1 MHEGRMEVGVA
12 LPQMARGLDHDSF
25 EAWCR
30 GIDDGP
36 FSSISAGER
45 ITFHNVEGLT
55 ACAAAAALTERVRVF
70 ANVLVLPW
78 HAPAMVTKELLT
90 IDVLSN
96 GRLEIGVGVGGR
108 EQDYVALGAPFA
120 HRHQRLDD
128 AVAELRR
135 LWSGGPAADGS
146 VVGPEPVQSAPR
158 LLAGAMGPKALARAA
173 AWADGI
179 SGFSV
184 TADGA
189 EVDGSF
195 RGAEAAWAAA
205 GREMPPRLVSGFF
218 FALGPDA
225 DARLFSFTSEYL
237 NVFGAEIAS
246 MMAGLVHASD
256 ADRVRAALDAYEAA
270 GCDECVLVPATTDLR
285 CLDLLADL
293 VADR

>member
-1 MHEGRMEVGVA
+1 MEVGVA
-12 LPQMARGLDHDSF
+12 LPQMARGLDHDLF

-70 ANVLVLPW
+70 ANLLVLPW
-78 HAPAMVTKELLT
+78 HSPAMITKELLT
-90 IDVLSN
+90 IDLLSN

-108 EQDYVALGAPFA
+108 EQDYAALGASFT

-146 VVGPEPVQSAPR
+146 PLGPEPVQAAPR
-158 LLAGAMGPKALARAA
+158 VLAGAMGPKALARAA
-173 AWADGI
+173 VWADGI

-184 TADGA
+184 TADAA

-195 RGAEAAWAAA
+195 RSAEATWAAA
-205 GREMPPRLVSGFF
+205 GRDTAPRLVSGFF
-218 FALGPDA
+218 FALGPEA
-225 DARLFSFTSEYL
+225 DARLRSFTREYL
-237 NVFGAEIAS
+237 DVFGAEVAQMVADMVS
-246 MMAGLVHASD
+246 ASD
-256 ADRVRAALDAYEAA
+256 GDRIRAALEAYEAA

-285 CLDLLADL
+285 CLDLVADL

>member
-1 MHEGRMEVGVA
+1 MMEVGVA
-12 LPQMARGLDHDSF
+12 IPQMARGLDHDSF

-36 FSSISAGER
+36 FSSVSAGER

-70 ANVLVLPW
+70 ANLLVLPW
-78 HAPAMVTKELLT
+78 HAPAMITKELLT

-108 EQDYVALGAPFA
+108 AQDYEALGASFE

-135 LWSGGPAADGS
+135 LWTGGAAVDGS
-146 VVGPEPVQSAPR
+146 VVGPEPVQANPR

-173 AWADGI
+173 QWADGV

-189 EVDGSF
+189 EVDAAF
-195 RGAEAAWAAA
+195 RAAETAWTDA
-205 GREMPPRLVSGFF
+205 GRDAVPRLVNGFF

-225 DARLFSFTSEYL
+225 DTRLRSFTHDYL
-237 NVFGAEIAS
+237 EVFGAEV
-246 MMAGLVHASD
+246 AGMVADLVDASD
-256 ADRVRAALDAYEAA
+256 VDRIRAALDAYEAA
-270 GCDECVLVPATTDLR
+270 GCDECILVPATTDLR
-285 CLDLLADL
+285 CLDLVADL

>member
-1 MHEGRMEVGVA
+1 MEVGVA
-12 LPQMARGLDHDSF
+12 IPQMARGLDHDSF

-36 FSSISAGER
+36 FSSVSAGER

-70 ANVLVLPW
+70 ANLLVLPW
-78 HAPAMVTKELLT
+78 HAPAMIAKELLT

-108 EQDYVALGAPFA
+108 EQDYAALGAPFA
-120 HRHQRLDD
+120 QRHQRLDD

-146 VVGPEPVQSAPR
+146 VVGPEPVQAAPR

-173 AWADGI
+173 RWADGI

-189 EVDGSF
+189 EVDAAF
-195 RGAEAAWAAA
+195 RAAEAAWSAS
-205 GREMPPRLVSGFF
+205 GRDERPRLVTGFF

-225 DARLFSFTSEYL
+225 DTRLRTFTQDYL
-237 NVFGAEIAS
+237 EVFGSEVAE
-246 MMAGLVHASD
+246 MVAGMVHASD
-256 ADRVRAALDAYEAA
+256 ADRIRAALDAIEAT
-270 GCDECVLVPATTDLR
+270 GCDECILVPATTDLR
-285 CLDLLADL
+285 CLDLAADL
-293 VADR
+293 VGDR

>member
-1 MHEGRMEVGVA
+1 MEVGVA
-12 LPQMARGLDHDSF
+12 IPQMAQGLDHDSF

-55 ACAAAAALTERVRVF
+55 ACAAAAVLTERVRVF
-70 ANVLVLPW
+70 ANLLVLPW
-78 HAPAMVTKELLT
+78 HAPAMITKELLT

-108 EQDYVALGAPFA
+108 EQDYVALGSSYA

-135 LWSGGPAADGS
+135 LWAGGAAADGA
-146 VVGPEPVQSAPR
+146 VVGPEAVQAAPR

-173 AWADGI
+173 GWADGV

-184 TADGA
+184 TGDGA
-189 EVDGSF
+189 EVDAAF
-195 RGAEAAWAAA
+195 RATEAAWTDA

-225 DARLFSFTSEYL
+225 DARLWTFTHDYL
-237 NVFGAEIAS
+237 EVFGAEVARVVAD
-246 MMAGLVHASD
+246 MAHASD
-256 ADRVRAALDAYEAA
+256 ADRIRAALDTIEAT
-270 GCDECVLVPATTDLR
+270 GCDECILVPATTDLR
-285 CLDLLADL
+285 CLDLVADL

>member
-1 MHEGRMEVGVA
+1 MEVGVA

-36 FSSISAGER
+36 FSSVSAGER

-70 ANVLVLPW
+70 ANLLVLPW
-78 HAPAMVTKELLT
+78 HSPAMITKELLT
-90 IDVLSN
+90 IDLLSN
-96 GRLEIGVGVGGR
+96 GRLEVGVGVGGR
-108 EQDYVALGAPFA
+108 AQDYAALGSPFEQR
-120 HRHQRLDD
+120 HRRLDD

-135 LWSGGPAADGS
+135 LWAGGLAADGS
-146 VVGPEPVQSAPR
+146 PVGPEPVQASPR

-173 AWADGI
+173 RWADGI

-184 TADGA
+184 TADAA

-195 RGAEAAWAAA
+195 RAAEAAWADA
-205 GREMPPRLVSGFF
+205 GRDATPRLVSGFF

-225 DARLFSFTSEYL
+225 EPRLRTFTQEYL
-237 NVFGAEIAS
+237 SVFGDEVAA
-246 MMAGLVHASD
+246 MVAGMVHACD
-256 ADRVRAALDAYEAA
+256 ATRIAAALDAIEAT
-270 GCDECVLVPATTDLR
+270 GCDECILVPATTDVR
-285 CLDLLADL
+285 CLDLVADL